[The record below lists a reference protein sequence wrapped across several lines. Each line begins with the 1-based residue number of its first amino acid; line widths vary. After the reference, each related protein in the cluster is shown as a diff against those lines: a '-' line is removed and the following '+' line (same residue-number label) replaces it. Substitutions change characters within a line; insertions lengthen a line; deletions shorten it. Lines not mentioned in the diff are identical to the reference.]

1 MMPLSESAVTPLPE
15 DYFAALAGDA
25 AVQEE
30 LEALMQA
37 ARQEIRNTPLVASG
51 EHRGAFQP
59 DPDEVSEPVD
69 RRGVYPLSGDPRDYR
84 SPRQND

>member
-37 ARQEIRNTPLVASG
+37 ARQVARAN
-51 EHRGAFQP
+51 EHLLAALEGLKEA
-59 DPDEVSEPVD
+59 
-69 RRGVYPLSGDPRDYR
+69 
-84 SPRQND
+84 

>member
-1 MMPLSESAVTPLPE
+1 MMSLSESAVTPLPE
-15 DYFAALAGDA
+15 DYFAALAGDV
-25 AVQEE
+25 AVQKE

-37 ARQEIRNTPLVASG
+37 AMREIRNTPLVEIG
-51 EHRGAFQP
+51 EHRAFQP

-69 RRGVYPLSGDPRDYR
+69 HRGVYPLSGDPSEYR